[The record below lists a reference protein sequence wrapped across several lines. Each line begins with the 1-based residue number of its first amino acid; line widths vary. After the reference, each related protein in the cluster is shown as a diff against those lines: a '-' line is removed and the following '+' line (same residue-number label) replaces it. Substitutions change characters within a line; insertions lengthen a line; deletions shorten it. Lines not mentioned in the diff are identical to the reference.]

1 MNFFNKDNSEK
12 KAEPAA
18 PSVPPSQAFADK
30 VIPAVDAIQP
40 GETLTFEFSAD
51 HEHVE
56 AYNTLFKSRRSR
68 EISVEPDYRHNLLVV
83 SSLKSTSPP
92 EPKPE
97 PQAPTW
103 ANDVGAAI
111 DGAVSEPEP
120 EEEGDGEEG

>member
-12 KAEPAA
+12 EAEPAA
-18 PSVPPSQAFADK
+18 PSVSASQAFADK
-30 VIPAVDAIQP
+30 VIPAVDAIQA

-83 SSLKSTSPP
+83 TSLKSTNPP
-92 EPKPE
+92 EPEPE
-97 PQAPTW
+97 AEAPTW

-111 DGAVSEPEP
+111 DGAVSEPEA
-120 EEEGDGEEG
+120 EEGDDEEG